1 MSKNNEKTKHKT
13 KTKKKKPRQLKTY
26 IQYKNSNFKNFCFP
40 SHE

>member
-13 KTKKKKPRQLKTY
+13 KTTKNPRQLKTY